1 MNRKSITPSLDPQ
14 RRLLLSL
21 LPMATMMKQQLLL
34 QKNASAC
41 ASKLEF
47 GGNNVNNKLP

>member
-1 MNRKSITPSLDPQ
+1 MTKSL
-14 RRLLLSL
+14 
-21 LPMATMMKQQLLL
+21 LLL

-41 ASKLEF
+41 VSKLEF